1 MSGSYTERFT
11 ETNVLLDALDIA
23 NNHNGGISTEWVS
36 LSNYHRAVVMVFTGN
51 LTGTLDVAIWQA
63 TNAAGAGAKVVTGKA
78 ITQLAATGDYSQC
91 IIELKTEELD
101 VDGGF
106 DHIRAQT
113 LSSAANE
120 FGVYVFGCIPRFAP
134 GTTGGWDEIVD

>member
-11 ETNVLLDALDIA
+11 ETNVLLDTLDV
-23 NNHNGGISTEWVS
+23 GGHAGGESTEWVS
-36 LSNYHRAVVMVFTGN
+36 VADYHRVVAMLFTGN
-51 LTGTLDVAIWQA
+51 LAGTLDMAIWQA
-63 TNAAGAGAKVVTGKA
+63 TNAAGAGAKVVAGKA
-78 ITQLAATGDYSQC
+78 ITQLAATDDYDQC

-106 DHIRAQT
+106 DYIRVQT
-113 LSSAANE
+113 LNG
-120 FGVYVFGCIPRFAP
+120 GVNQYVVAVFGTIPRYAP

>member
-11 ETNVLLDALDIA
+11 ETNILLDALDVRSHA
-23 NNHNGGISTEWVS
+23 GGESTEWVAMT
-36 LSNYHRAVVMVFTGN
+36 NYHRAVVMVFCGA
-51 LTGTLDVAIWQA
+51 LTGTLDVAVWQA

-78 ITQLAATGDYSQC
+78 ITQLAATDDYDQC

-106 DHIRAQT
+106 DYIRAQT
-113 LSSAANE
+113 NNGAANVY
-120 FGVYVFGCIPRFAP
+120 GVYVFGCIPRFAP

>member
-11 ETNVLLDALDIA
+11 ETCILLDALDIA
-23 NNHNGGISTEWVS
+23 SHAGGESTEWVS
-36 LSNYHRAVVMVFTGN
+36 LQNYHRAVVMVFCGA
-51 LTGTLDVAIWQA
+51 LTGTLDVALWQA
-63 TNAAGAGAKVVTGKA
+63 TNAAGAGAKVIAGKA
-78 ITQLAATGDYSQC
+78 ITQLAATDDYDQC

-106 DHIRAQT
+106 DFIRAQS
-113 LSSAANE
+113 LNGAANIY
-120 FGVYVFGCIPRFAP
+120 GLYVFGFIPRFAP